1 MARNKG
7 KIWEASAIPFSE
19 ECEFPEGEWHQPP
32 TNPLRRK
39 HRPKLATAPFLAW
52 DGEGYT
58 DDNGKHHYMLFGN
71 SAGEYVEVGDKP
83 LDWSICFP
91 LLLMHPNEINII
103 YGGDYDI
110 IKMIQTLP
118 LGRRKRIMQGKW
130 TVFDRY
136 SIQWL
141 RKKFLRIKDKDTNTT
156 VTLYDVLPFFQTSF
170 VKACREYLGESPELD
185 RMLEMKLRR
194 DSFAL
199 GDPEVMPYWQSEL
212 DYLVKL
218 MDTFRRLLAEVDIVP
233 SRGWYGPGAI
243 ANRLMSK
250 YDMRRY
256 YGGIPAVITDLAERA
271 YYGGRFEQFKIGR
284 FEQAYEY
291 DIRSAYPTAI
301 AMLPDFSRA
310 VWDNVPGDIVPAMID
325 PFGLYCVS
333 WRIRGTGHPAN
344 PFPWRDTNGAIYF
357 PPEGHRSWYWGI
369 EVQAAIE
376 RFRNKRILERS
387 LTIHEAWIPTLPMDC
402 DPFYWVPEIYEL
414 RAKLR
419 AEGNAAQKGLKLG
432 LNSLYGKIAQSVGA
446 IRNEGEWRKPTW
458 HHALWAG
465 WITAY
470 CRAKIM
476 QAIGQRTESL
486 IAIETDAVFV
496 TEPIDELT
504 LGEALGEWERTDLDS
519 ILYIRSGIYH
529 AITDKGL
536 RKIKS
541 RGVESAHIHS
551 EDYWLDVFSTLPY
564 EQRTITSTVTR
575 FGTDLRQPWRFGNWY
590 SQTISV
596 RLPDVFGKRVHVPRR
611 CRACELGDSYA
622 DSPHDLICPQPFIDS
637 ATVASTPYR
646 FPWREDVT
654 YKQPN
659 RYDKGEHIERL
670 GETVW
675 E

>member
-1 MARNKG
+1 MG
-7 KIWEASAIPFSE
+7 KHQRFTELLESE
-19 ECEFPEGEWHQPP
+19 ETEFPVYKSRGGNAPG
-32 TNPLRRK
+32 RRA

-58 DDNGKHHYMLFGN
+58 DEVGKHHYMLFGN
-71 SAGEYVEVGDKP
+71 SVGEYVKIEDKP
-83 LDWSICFP
+83 LDWSVCFP

-118 LGRRKRIMQGKW
+118 LGRRRRIMQGKW

-141 RKKFLRIKDKDTNTT
+141 RRKFLRIKDKETGLST
-156 VTLYDVLPFFQTSF
+156 TLYDVLPFFQTSF

-185 RMLEMKLRR
+185 AMLEMKLQR

-199 GDPEVMPYWQSEL
+199 LDPAVFDYWKSEL
-212 DYLVKL
+212 RYLVRL
-218 MDTFRRLLAEVDIVP
+218 MDKFRGLLAEVDIVP

-256 YGGIPAVITDLAERA
+256 YGGVPNEVTDIAERA

-284 FEQAYEY
+284 FDRAYEY
-291 DIRSAYPTAI
+291 DIRSAYPAAI
-301 AMLPDFSRA
+301 AILPDFSRA
-310 VWDNVPGDIVPAMID
+310 TWDCLPGDIVPAMVD

-333 WRIRGTGHPAN
+333 WNIKGTGRAPN
-344 PFPWRDTNGAIYF
+344 PLPWRDTNGAIYF
-357 PPEGHRSWYWGI
+357 PPIGYESWYWGI
-369 EVQAAIE
+369 ELQSAIE
-376 RFRNKRILERS
+376 MFTSRRLLDRS
-387 LTIHEAWIPTLPMDC
+387 LTIHEAYIPELPNDC
-402 DPFYWVPEIYEL
+402 EPFYWVPEIYDL

-419 AEGNAAQKGLKLG
+419 AEGSAAQKGLKLG

-446 IRNEGEWRKPTW
+446 IRNEGEWRKPAW

-476 QAIGQRTESL
+476 HAVNHNPDSL

-496 TEPIDELT
+496 TEPNDDLY
-504 LGEALGEWERTDLDS
+504 LGEGLGEWERTDLDS

-529 AITDKGL
+529 AVTDSGL

-541 RGVESAHIHS
+541 RGIESAYIHDQ
-551 EDYWLDVFSTLPY
+551 DYWLGVFKKLPF
-564 EQRTITSTVTR
+564 ERVVISSSVTR

-590 SQTISV
+590 SQDISV
-596 RLPDVFGKRVHVPRR
+596 RLPDVFGKRVHVASR
-611 CRACELGDSYA
+611 CRACANGLSYL
-622 DSPHDLICPQPFIDS
+622 DSPHDLIPPQPFISSD
-637 ATVASTPYR
+637 TVSSTPYK
-646 FPWREDVT
+646 FPWREDVE
-654 YKQPN
+654 YEQPN

-670 GETVW
+670 GATVW
-675 E
+675 ET